1 MSWNWDDNEEVK
13 EYEPIGTVTIST
25 KEYRDMVHEI
35 YRLKTAGQKEH
46 DDWYAEYKKRD
57 ELEKRVVALEKSVN
71 FYTEF
76 INSTEQRKSDYT
88 LYLREIKLQKLEEE
102 ND

>member
-1 MSWNWDDNEEVK
+1 MSWKWNEDEEVK
-13 EYEPIGTVTIST
+13 TYEQSGTVTIST
-25 KEYRDMVHEI
+25 EEYRDLIRRTFE
-35 YRLKTAGQKEH
+35 LKAAGQKEH
-46 DDWYAEYKKRD
+46 DDWYTEYKKRE